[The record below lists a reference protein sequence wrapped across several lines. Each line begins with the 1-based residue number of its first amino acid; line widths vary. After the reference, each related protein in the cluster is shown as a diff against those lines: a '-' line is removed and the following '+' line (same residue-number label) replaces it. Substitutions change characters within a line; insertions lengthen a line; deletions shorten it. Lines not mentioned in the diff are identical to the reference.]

1 MISASNPVMI
11 NYPAL
16 TYKQKINDNLYNFPR
31 RFKAY
36 LLGLFPIIQWIH
48 RYNFSWLVQ
57 DAIAGITVGMLIV
70 PQGIAYAKIANLDP
84 QYGLYTSFV
93 GVTLYCFFGTS
104 KDISIGPITVVSLL
118 VGQAVT
124 KVTEAHPNIT
134 GAEIAV
140 CLSLFSGL
148 TTVLI
153 GLVRLGILVDFIS
166 EPVIAGYMT
175 GSAITISFGQWPKVF
190 GLKAVNTHE
199 SPYLIFYN
207 FFKHLPETKL
217 DAAFGLTA
225 LMALYIIKIGGAHLS
240 QKVSKLKKPL
250 SFLGIM
256 RSGLIVILGT
266 LASYIINVHHH
277 SKPLINIIQEVPAGF
292 DAIAIPT
299 LNMTILKEAS
309 GVLPSIALILILE
322 HVSVAKSFGRMSNY
336 SINPNQEILAIGMSN
351 IIGSFFGAYPC
362 TGAFSRT
369 AVMARSGAKTP
380 MAGVFSGAVVVLALY
395 ALTPAFY
402 YIPESVLGA
411 VVIHAVI
418 DLISGPTFLKNLWQ
432 QSVLEFMIFAIAV
445 AITFF
450 MDVETAIYVSAGL
463 SLLLMLLRLARPS
476 VSSLGRVKLN
486 PAYSN
491 LSASSSSAT
500 PKQKHAA
507 HNIYGMDKTARYIF
521 VDEKDTHFS
530 GLLDPLPAG
539 IIVVRLSNSILYPNA
554 NYITERMTELIKSRT
569 RSGNEDD
576 DSSQQEESPWN
587 QPVASA
593 KEDMLHRHALKPY
606 LESIVLDFG
615 SVDKL
620 DATALHT
627 LHAMKQSFDSYAG
640 GKAVEWHFCQIAN
653 QQVRQL
659 LIEAGFGYLSEAEKD
674 FTWSSLVDL
683 KRAKDTTA
691 IPATETPFYSA
702 GSVPT
707 MNSLC
712 DPMGMMFVE
721 SFDSSTLNATTA
733 SHQEYQESSPIE
745 LLPKDTFPAF
755 HWDVEEAVYSIC
767 ARRHNQKK
775 NCQQLQNSSS
785 ITVTIY

>member
-1 MISASNPVMI
+1 MTV
-11 NYPAL
+11 Y
-16 TYKQKINDNLYNFPR
+16 TVFQDNSKHTCWDCF
-31 RFKAY
+31 
-36 LLGLFPIIQWIH
+36 QS
-48 RYNFSWLVQ
+48 FSGF
-57 DAIAGITVGMLIV
+57 IATIFR
-70 PQGIAYAKIANLDP
+70 
-84 QYGLYTSFV
+84 TSFV

-124 KVTEAHPNIT
+124 KVTEAHPDIT

-140 CLSLFSGL
+140 CLSLFAGL
-148 TTVLI
+148 TTMVI

-199 SPYLIFYN
+199 SPYLIFYS

-225 LMALYIIKIGGAHLS
+225 LVALYIIKIGGAHLG
-240 QKVSKLKKPL
+240 QRISKLKKPL
-250 SFLGIM
+250 FFLGIM

-266 LASYIINVHHH
+266 LVSYIINVHHH
-277 SKPLINIIQEVPAGF
+277 SKPLIAIIQEVPAGF
-292 DAIAIPT
+292 DAMAVPT

-309 GVLPSIALILILE
+309 GVLPSIVLILILE

-351 IIGSFFGAYPC
+351 IVGSFFGAYPC

-418 DLISGPTFLKNLWQ
+418 DLISGPTFLKHLWH
-432 QSVLEFMIFAIAV
+432 QSILEFMIFVIAV
-445 AITFF
+445 VITFF
-450 MDVETAIYVSAGL
+450 MDVETAIYVSVGL

-486 PAYSN
+486 PAYSS
-491 LSASSSSAT
+491 LSASSSSST
-500 PKQKHAA
+500 SKQKHAA
-507 HNIYGMDKTARYIF
+507 HDVYGMDKTARYIF
-521 VDEKDTHFS
+521 VDEKDAHFS

-539 IIVVRLSNSILYPNA
+539 VIVVRLSNSILYPNA
-554 NYITERMTELIKSRT
+554 NFVTERMTELIKTRT
-569 RSGNEDD
+569 RSGNEDEN
-576 DSSQQEESPWN
+576 SSTPQEERPWN
-587 QPVASA
+587 QPVASS

-606 LESIVLDFG
+606 LESVVLDFG

-620 DATALHT
+620 DVTALHT
-627 LHAMKQSFDSYAG
+627 LHAMQQSLDRYAG

-659 LIEAGFGYLSEAEKD
+659 LIEAGFGYLPEAEKESG
-674 FTWSSLVDL
+674 WSSLVDL
-683 KRAKDTTA
+683 KMAKDPTA
-691 IPATETPFYSA
+691 MPTAETPFYST

-712 DPMGMMFVE
+712 DPMGMMLVD
-721 SFDSSTLNATTA
+721 SYDSSTLNATTA
-733 SHQEYQESSPIE
+733 SHQEYQESSSIA

-767 ARRHNQKK
+767 ARRQNQRKHR
-775 NCQQLQNSSS
+775 QQLQSPSS